1 MADDFEVKIT
11 GLSELQ
17 AKLEEL
23 ATTDARAIVKDCLNA
38 GAIELKTAM
47 VEGSHSVPGEPGAM
61 LRDTSNWS
69 KRVKMEKE
77 DLAGTVRVGVKG
89 SLPDTHTSKGHGT
102 IPKGN
107 RYRRSLAYI
116 LRLLEFGGRDPAYNL
131 GHSHPMTSG
140 FESHQ
145 SELLAAIVARIK
157 TRLKL

>member
-1 MADDFEVKIT
+1 MADDITVEVK
-11 GLSELQ
+11 GLDTLQ
-17 AKLEEL
+17 AELERIGTVE
-23 ATTDARAIVKDCLNA
+23 AKNIVRDALNA

-47 VEGSHSVPGEPGAM
+47 VEGSQSVPGEPGQM
-61 LRDTSNWS
+61 LRDASNWS

-89 SLPDTHTSKGHGT
+89 SLSQTHTSKGHGT

-116 LRLLEFGGRDPAYNL
+116 LRLLEFGGKDPAYNL
-131 GHSHPMTSG
+131 GHSKPMTSG
-140 FESHQ
+140 WESHQ
-145 SELLAAIVARIK
+145 SELLDSVIARIK